1 MALATDGERLLHSYW
16 KAFEGQS
23 SCVQSISTYI
33 TSTLQ
38 DAGLGD
44 PGWPES
50 QSDSPD
56 SSLSCA
62 ICLGKCSSHSDTLLA
77 YLWNDDDIRTPGK
90 IMRWMKHLLSAWHT
104 ANILCEPPWLKY
116 RLKSTVKSPL
126 LGATLHQEPVPQ
138 ELKMQGFMIN
148 MVLTFKTHLEK
159 TSNVLLT
166 WMQGSVS
173 FCPFQRKTQDWMP
186 TAPLSDISRSSGQTA
201 CGPQNPISPLWIL
214 NTRPGEAA
222 CLSSHNAVIKPCISL
237 SINKVENLFVLLL
250 VTIFHSFCS
259 SVIHKVGNEALT
271 HTQKK
276 YVEPVRWIEGY
287 LCQIT

>member
-16 KAFEGQS
+16 KAFKGQS
-23 SCVQSISTYI
+23 SCVQSISTHI

-62 ICLGKCSSHSDTLLA
+62 IGLGKCPGHSDTLLA
-77 YLWNDDDIRTPGK
+77 YLWNDDDIRALPVRLWGGWDT
-90 IMRWMKHLLSAWHT
+90 ILYVKHLLSAWHM
-104 ANILCEPPWLKY
+104 ANTLCEPPWLKY
-116 RLKSTVKSPL
+116 RLQSTVKSPL
-126 LGATLHQEPVPQ
+126 LWATLHQEPVPQ
-138 ELKMQGFMIN
+138 GLKMQGFVIN
-148 MVLTFKTHLEK
+148 MVLTFKTYLEK

-186 TAPLSDISRSSGQTA
+186 TAPLSDISHSSGQTT
-201 CGPQNPISPLWIL
+201 LR
-214 NTRPGEAA
+214 TT
-222 CLSSHNAVIKPCISL
+222 KPHL
-237 SINKVENLFVLLL
+237 PTVDTE
-250 VTIFHSFCS
+250 
-259 SVIHKVGNEALT
+259 HKA
-271 HTQKK
+271 
-276 YVEPVRWIEGY
+276 
-287 LCQIT
+287 